1 MLKKARKQ
9 QLKSKPADSLLKTSK
24 KKDIEL
30 TEPELK
36 KVSGGLVAR
45 KAGKGPL
52 EF

>member
-1 MLKKARKQ
+1 MRKTQ
-9 QLKSKPADSLLKTSK
+9 MQKPKPKPADTLLKTTK

-36 KVSGGLVAR
+36 KATGGIIVR
-45 KAGKGPL
+45 KVGDKGQQ

>member
-1 MLKKARKQ
+1 MRKTKMQ
-9 QLKSKPADSLLKTSK
+9 KPKSKPADTLLKTSK

-36 KVSGGLVAR
+36 KATGGITVR
-45 KAGKGPL
+45 KAGKGQQ